1 MTSDKTRKKVKKM
14 IDTNALKGIIA
25 SKGMTQQ
32 DVAKSIGIT
41 PKTFY
46 LRMKKGVFG
55 SDEIEVMIELL
66 AIENP
71 CSIFFTN
78 KVTS

>member
-1 MTSDKTRKKVKKM
+1 M
-14 IDTNALKGIIA
+14 IDTNALRGIIV

-32 DVAKSIGIT
+32 SVAESLGIT

-46 LRMKKGVFG
+46 AKMKKGVFG
-55 SDEIEVMIELL
+55 SNEMEAMISLL

-71 CSIFFTN
+71 SEIFFAKERT
-78 KVTS
+78 